1 MSGRIENR
9 MTELAN
15 LPQLEPDPALEPA
28 TLASMANAATAGV
41 RRPFRRAAVWAAV
54 SAGGALL
61 AAWSLTLESPV
72 EPEATAGPVDPA
84 YFDYVEE
91 AARLEQFLVSLP
103 EPRRVMRAG
112 TASTIVGLENR
123 IALIDAE
130 LSRAAI
136 ERDPPEYRTALMR
149 DRVET
154 MNALVHVRYAQSKA
168 FIF

>member
-1 MSGRIENR
+1 MSGRIEDR
-9 MTELAN
+9 MKEFAK
-15 LPQLEPDPALEPA
+15 LPELEPDAALEPA
-28 TLASMANAATAGV
+28 TLASMAAAAGV
-41 RRPFRRAAVWAAV
+41 GTHRPFRRAAVWAAATV
-54 SAGGALL
+54 AGALL
-61 AAWSLTLESPV
+61 AAWSLTLDSPDESETV
-72 EPEATAGPVDPA
+72 ARPA
-84 YFDYVEE
+84 DAAYVDYVEE

-149 DRVET
+149 DRVEA
-154 MNALVHVRYAQSKA
+154 MNALVYVRYAQSKA